1 MTERTTA
8 TSHHRHGIYRQ
19 QFIRWILDRCAQV
32 KPSVVHLT
40 GRVLGPAQPA
50 DAGSDTSTYRAGLV
64 LVVLFLLGV
73 AAWFAF
79 ELRDYTPLR
88 SDDLGTMRYTN
99 EILNHPGLFSPG
111 SVVLE
116 RQLPLLQYF
125 TYSSLVG
132 LFGWGFPIVM
142 VPFLFSAA
150 LALVVGYAAYKVTKE
165 IWAFP
170 VVALAMGSLPVFAS
184 QARSL
189 PFYPPVLFFGY
200 GGLIA
205 AVIYLRSGSKAG
217 LVGATAGLVGSLY
230 SYNIGVL
237 FLPVPILYL
246 LIDHGRIVTM
256 RLARLY
262 AIVTLLA
269 IPFVVWHLAVGGLDG
284 FFRQDIRWMVDQGYL
299 LIRNLEFVGSGSSSP
314 EETLAARPRNTVGE
328 CLGV

>member
-8 TSHHRHGIYRQ
+8 TSIHQHGTYRQ
-19 QFIRWILDRCAQV
+19 QVIRWVLDRWAQV

-50 DAGSDTSTYRAGLV
+50 GAILDTTNYRAGLI
-64 LVVLFLLGV
+64 LGTLFLLGV

-79 ELRDYTPLR
+79 ELLDYIPLR

-111 SVVLE
+111 SVVIE

-125 TYSSLVG
+125 TYSSIVG

-150 LALVVGYAAYKVTKE
+150 QALVVGYAAYKVTRE
-165 IWAFP
+165 AWVFLLA
-170 VVALAMGSLPVFAS
+170 ALAMASLPVFAS

-200 GGLIA
+200 GGLMA

-217 LVGATAGLVGSLY
+217 LVGATAGLVGALY
-230 SYNIGVL
+230 SYNIGIL

-246 LIDHGRIVTM
+246 LVDHGRTVTR
-256 RLARLY
+256 RLVRLY
-262 AIVTLLA
+262 AVVFLLA
-269 IPFVVWHLAVGGLDG
+269 TPFVGWAPGRG
-284 FFRQDIRWMVDQGYL
+284 
-299 LIRNLEFVGSGSSSP
+299 
-314 EETLAARPRNTVGE
+314 RP
-328 CLGV
+328 